1 MGRVLGERTALP
13 GGPERARAGVLDCY
27 PAAERDRVAAHR
39 AHAGPYGVRDF
50 DALAPHA
57 RLQHSV
63 SAGDGPCGDFDA
75 ARGSAGAGG
84 ARNRLPEAGP
94 GRIYPA
100 RVEME
105 GRERRTDHAADEADR
120 GELRLVAR
128 EVHAF
133 AGAFAR
139 GAHGVRA
146 VVRTGADLSRALHDE
161 LVPGVLDGAERPGGP
176 ARRAAGAPL
185 AYPLPGSWH
194 AGTCGCGDD
203 AAGNDAGRHG
213 GGRAPGG

>member
-1 MGRVLGERTALP
+1 MGGFLGERTTLSR
-13 GGPERARAGVLDCY
+13 GPERAGAGVLDCD
-27 PAAERDRVAAHR
+27 PTSERDRVTAHR
-39 AHAGPYGVRDF
+39 AHAGPYGDRYF

-57 RLQHSV
+57 RLQHFV

-75 ARGSAGAGG
+75 ARGGAGVGG
-84 ARNRLPEAGP
+84 ARNRLPRAGP

-100 RVEME
+100 RMEME

-120 GELRLVAR
+120 RELRLVAG

-146 VVRTGADLSRALHDE
+146 IV
-161 LVPGVLDGAERPGGP
+161 
-176 ARRAAGAPL
+176 
-185 AYPLPGSWH
+185 
-194 AGTCGCGDD
+194 
-203 AAGNDAGRHG
+203 
-213 GGRAPGG
+213 